1 MEGGAHG
8 QAGHHV
14 MQHVVVVRGPD
25 NVIVTILLLQEAEYI
40 VLVEA
45 VNKRV
50 VTLQVVQVR
59 PLRI

>member
-1 MEGGAHG
+1 MVGGAHG

-14 MQHVVVVRGPD
+14 MQHVVVVRGLD
-25 NVIVTILLLQEAEYI
+25 NVIVTILLPQEAEYI

-50 VTLQVVQVR
+50 VT
-59 PLRI
+59 

>member
-1 MEGGAHG
+1 MVGGAHG

>member
-1 MEGGAHG
+1 MVGGAHG

-25 NVIVTILLLQEAEYI
+25 NVIVTILLPQEAEYI
-40 VLVEA
+40 VLVVA

>member
-1 MEGGAHG
+1 MVGGAHG
-8 QAGHHV
+8 QTGHHV

-25 NVIVTILLLQEAEYI
+25 NVIVTILLPQEAEYI

>member
-1 MEGGAHG
+1 MVGGAHG

-14 MQHVVVVRGPD
+14 MQHVVVVIGPD
-25 NVIVTILLLQEAEYI
+25 NVIVTILLPQEAEYI